1 MRSHRFAILRRTAA
15 TLILGLGPI
24 APLFAGSPTLNST
37 NPRVTPAVEA
47 AKKVRGAVVNIHSE
61 RTVPTP
67 ADPFTGAAP
76 SVNRVN
82 GMGTGIVIDPRGYIV
97 TNNHVVEDVQVIRI
111 RTADGVNHAARVLA
125 RDAENDLA
133 ILKIDVNKPLTTI
146 PLGTASDL
154 MVLEPVIAIGN
165 AFGYEHTHTMGTV
178 SNVKRDV
185 ALNREVSYKGLI
197 QTDASI
203 NPGNSGGPLLNVYG
217 ELIGVNVAI
226 RAGAQNIG
234 FAIPVDTMIT
244 VSADLISLQRRTGL
258 SHGITCRNQVD
269 TTNNPVTRTCFV
281 ERIESGSTAERA
293 GVRPG
298 DQLLQVGG
306 VDVRSSLDVERGFL
320 ERNSGEKVGII
331 VRRGS
336 DEKAL
341 ELTLPAGSRGLVASS
356 ASSVDVV
363 WHKLGVKLMPVEA
376 ALVAEANPQLRG
388 GAMVEAIDPEGPAA
402 KAGIQRGDILIGLH
416 QFETL
421 NADNVQWVLNH
432 PDLASFSP
440 LKFFLVRGGKV
451 RSGMLGPIGN

>member
-1 MRSHRFAILRRTAA
+1 MRLHHIATLRRAAA
-15 TLILGLGPI
+15 TLILGLVPI
-24 APLFAGSPTLNST
+24 APLAAGTPTLASS

-47 AKKVRGAVVNIHSE
+47 ARKARGAVVNIHSE
-61 RTVPTP
+61 RNVSTP

-133 ILKIDVNKPLTTI
+133 ILKIEPSKALSLI

-203 NPGNSGGPLLNVYG
+203 NPGNSGGPLLNMHG

-244 VSADLISLQRRTGL
+244 VASDLISLQRRTGL
-258 SHGITCRNQVD
+258 SHGITCRNKVD

-281 ERIESGSTAERA
+281 ERVETGSAAERA

-306 VDVRSSLDVERGFL
+306 IDIRSSLDVERGFL
-320 ERNSGEKVGII
+320 ERASGDKVAIT
-331 VRRGS
+331 VRRGIE
-336 DEKAL
+336 EKSL
-341 ELTLPAGSRGLVASS
+341 ELTIPAGSRGLVASS
-356 ASSVDVV
+356 ASSTDIV
-363 WHKLGVKLMPVEA
+363 WHKLGVRLTPVDA
-376 ALVAEANPQLRG
+376 SLVAEANPQLRG
-388 GAMVEAIDPEGPAA
+388 GALVEAIDPEGPAA
-402 KAGIQRGDILIGLH
+402 RAGIQRGDILIGLH

-440 LKFFLVRGGKV
+440 LKFFLVRGGKL
-451 RSGMLGPIGN
+451 RSGMLPTGN